1 MRHCI
6 GCGTELSKRSQK
18 MYCGN
23 ACQALVRRDA
33 NTKVWLESGEAWVD
47 SRRGHYIRAYLAEAQ
62 SGRCAICGG
71 ASTWRDLP
79 LVLVLDHIDGNPTN
93 NRREN
98 LRLICPN
105 CDSQLPTYK
114 SRNRGNGRSYR
125 RKRYA
130 DGLSY

>member
-33 NTKVWLESGEAWVD
+33 NIKLWLESGEAWVD

-71 ASTWRDLP
+71 ASTWQDLP